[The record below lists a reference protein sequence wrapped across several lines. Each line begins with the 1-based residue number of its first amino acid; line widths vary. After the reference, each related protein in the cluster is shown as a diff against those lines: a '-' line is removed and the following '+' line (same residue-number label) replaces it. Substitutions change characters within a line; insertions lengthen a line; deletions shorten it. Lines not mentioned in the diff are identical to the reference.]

1 MEVLAAVA
9 NVSRP
14 AGGMMIWILLAMIS
28 LLVAMG
34 SALWGDSTELVIAN
48 GFLAVCYMLMAIWGA
63 IKDRDD
69 K

>member
-1 MEVLAAVA
+1 MTEQE
-9 NVSRP
+9 
-14 AGGMMIWILLAMIS
+14 
-28 LLVAMG
+28 LVAMG

-48 GFLAVCYMLMAIWGA
+48 GFLAVCNMLMAIWRA